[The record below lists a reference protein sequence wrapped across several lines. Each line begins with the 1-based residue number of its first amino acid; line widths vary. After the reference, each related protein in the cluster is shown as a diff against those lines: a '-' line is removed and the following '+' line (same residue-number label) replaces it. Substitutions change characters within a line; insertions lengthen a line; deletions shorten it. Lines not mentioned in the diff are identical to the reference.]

1 MVFRYRKKLA
11 VDLLYHPANKKKPCP
26 RDQVLTSPEKQPDSS
41 LNISLSTELE
51 DSICSSPCLEAS
63 KHGADKNQ
71 IVPRTHPTGSSPPL
85 RQNKTAS
92 RALRNKKS
100 DEPKDDTRPSTSQ
113 KRKSVEAEA
122 TKKTLKSQKLKADKG
137 QNRKVNSPMPLSK
150 VTKKTLKDQQ
160 PIADKP
166 GQIKNKNG
174 IPVTNVIQYTKP
186 RGSRSESLHG
196 IIFSDTEL
204 TG

>member
-1 MVFRYRKKLA
+1 M
-11 VDLLYHPANKKKPCP
+11 
-26 RDQVLTSPEKQPDSS
+26 
-41 LNISLSTELE
+41 
-51 DSICSSPCLEAS
+51 
-63 KHGADKNQ
+63 
-71 IVPRTHPTGSSPPL
+71 
-85 RQNKTAS
+85 
-92 RALRNKKS
+92 RNKKS